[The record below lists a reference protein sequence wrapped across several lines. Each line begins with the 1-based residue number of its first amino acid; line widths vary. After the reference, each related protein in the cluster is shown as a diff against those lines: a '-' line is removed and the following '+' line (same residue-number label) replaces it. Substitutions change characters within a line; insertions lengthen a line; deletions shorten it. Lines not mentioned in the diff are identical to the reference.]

1 MSLTNSTTSCF
12 RDQVRTYNASGMSG
26 LVCAASGPPAILD
39 ISPCCTGEPRVENN
53 CTQFCE
59 ATDINTFGRCVNRDV
74 NSSVDFHFAMCAN
87 ASSGEVDGDE
97 PEENGAGEWFAC
109 FFVFVRSGCR
119 WFVANEE
126 FA

>member
-12 RDQVRTYNASGMSG
+12 RDQVQTYNASGMSG

-39 ISPCCTGEPRVENN
+39 ISPCCNGEPRVENN

-74 NSSVDFHFAMCAN
+74 NSSVDAYFAMCAN
-87 ASSGEVDGDE
+87 ASSAEGDE
-97 PEENGAGEWFAC
+97 DKPEENGAGEFLVC
-109 FFVFVRSGCR
+109 FFCHCQIWLSLV
-119 WFVANEE
+119 
-126 FA
+126 

>member
-1 MSLTNSTTSCF
+1 
-12 RDQVRTYNASGMSG
+12 MSG

-59 ATDINTFGRCVNRDV
+59 ATDITTFGRCVNRDV
-74 NSSVDFHFAMCAN
+74 NSSVDSYFAMCAN

-97 PEENGAGEWFAC
+97 PEGNGAGEC
-109 FFVFVRSGCR
+109 FVC
-119 WFVANEE
+119 
-126 FA
+126 